1 MEDKEDFF
9 SLISL
14 TEQDIVVKQVQ
25 GLEFWDDVDQEVL
38 WFVSEET
45 DALDDLSM
53 G

>member
-25 GLEFWDDVDQEVL
+25 GLKFWDDVDQEVL
-38 WFVSEET
+38 WLVSEET